1 MVFLYNKNDWTIYK
15 MKTLFHISKNN
26 DKINIEFNKVDR
38 FFGSIIKSEKKDFCY
53 YISNENYVL
62 KYLDNVIYLNAELLS
77 AILDKYDLEIS
88 LYKDKNKLNKFS
100 IQFCYHFS
108 LLFSNKEDLVINNI
122 DNNFVLDH
130 VNIAMLSI
138 NNQELIKVLNKIRY
152 LDV

>member
-1 MVFLYNKNDWTIYK
+1 

-88 LYKDKNKLNKFS
+88 LYKDKNKLDKFS
-100 IQFCYHFS
+100 IHFLCHYS
-108 LLFSNKEDLVINNI
+108 HLLPSREDYVINNI
-122 DNNFVLDH
+122 DNNFILDH
-130 VNIAMLSI
+130 TSIVKLAANDTEIARILSR
-138 NNQELIKVLNKIRY
+138 IRY